1 MESFIFDFLD
11 YLSVECGSSPNT
23 IAAYKTDLLD
33 FSRRLA
39 DAGINSINRIAQSDI
54 LTYIAALKESD
65 LATTTIAR
73 RLVAVKMFCRFLLNE
88 GYITSDPTGALAS
101 PALWHRIPHVLN
113 ALDVEKLLA
122 VEWDGAIGLRNKA
135 ILEVLYATG
144 ARASEVV
151 YLKLTDLSLTDAY
164 LRCFG
169 KGSKERIVPIA
180 EKALTVV
187 KEYMEQARPTLTR
200 GKDTPNLFLSYHGRA
215 MRREDIW
222 RVVKKAA
229 RRAGIRKKIY
239 PHILRHS
246 FATHLLEGG
255 ADLRAVQQMLGHAD
269 ISTTQVYTHV
279 DRKRLSAVHKR
290 CHPRA

>member
-1 MESFIFDFLD
+1 MQSFIFDFLE
-11 YLSVECGSSPNT
+11 YLSVECGASPNT
-23 IAAYKTDLLD
+23 ISAYKTDLED

-39 DAGINSINRIAQSDI
+39 DAGVNSINRIRRPDI
-54 LTYIAALKESD
+54 LTYISALKESD
-65 LATTTIAR
+65 LATATIAR
-73 RLVAVKMFCRFLLNE
+73 RLVAVKMFCRFLLSE
-88 GYITSDPTGALAS
+88 GYTTSDPTAALAS
-101 PALWHRIPHVLN
+101 PALWQRIPHALN
-113 ALDVEKLLA
+113 TLEVDKLLS

-144 ARASEVV
+144 ARASEVTD
-151 YLKLTDLSLTDAY
+151 LKLTDLNPGEAY

-169 KGSKERIVPIA
+169 KGSKERIVPIGDRA
-180 EKALTVV
+180 RAVLKQYLEG
-187 KEYMEQARPTLTR
+187 ARPTLTR

-215 MRREDIW
+215 MRREDVW

-229 RRAGIRKKIY
+229 ERAGIRKKIH

-279 DRKRLSAVHKR
+279 DRNRLSAVHKR

>member
-1 MESFIFDFLD
+1 MESFILDFLD

-39 DAGINSINRIAQSDI
+39 DAGTNSINRIAQSDI

-88 GYITSDPTGALAS
+88 GYTTSDPTATLAS

-113 ALDVEKLLA
+113 GADVGKLLA

-151 YLKLTDLSLTDAY
+151 YLKLADLSLTEAY
-164 LRCFG
+164 VRCFG
-169 KGSKERIVPIA
+169 KGSKERIVPIG
-180 EKALTVV
+180 EQALTVV

-215 MRREDIW
+215 MRREDVW

-229 RRAGIRKKIY
+229 ARAGIRKKIY